1 MYKFSTIV
9 FLYSLVFCTN
19 SLFAQNA
26 HIVGVTTEQQIRDQH
41 PIFDLYANR
50 YQPDSVAIDYLSQLK
65 DSIHI
70 VTVLGTWCKDSKK
83 HVPSLFKIL
92 EQSRNNLITTTY
104 IGIDYNTH
112 ETDRTSEMYAIRVNP
127 TFLLFR
133 NGAEIGRIEEEP
145 KLSIEQ
151 DLILFLKQMLP
162 SNHKKN

>member
-9 FLYSLVFCTN
+9 FLYSLIFCISS
-19 SLFAQNA
+19 SLAQNA
-26 HIVGVTTEQQIRDQH
+26 HIAGITTEQQIRDQH
-41 PIFDLYANR
+41 PVFDLYAKR
-50 YQPDSVAIDYLSQLK
+50 YQPDSVAIDYLSQLE

-92 EQSRNNLITTTY
+92 EQSHNKLITTTY

-112 ETDRTSEMYAIRVNP
+112 ETDSTSGKYAIRVNP
-127 TFLLFR
+127 TFLVFR
-133 NGAEIGRIEEEP
+133 NGMELGRIEEEP

-151 DLILFLKQMLP
+151 DLVLILKQTLP